1 MSTLS
6 STTFPNAA
14 APQPPASDQQKPKP
28 KRPAPLSIRLSEA
41 QKAQLREEAGRG
53 SVNAYVIKKLFGESA
68 AQSRRAGRTPSADHQ
83 ALARALGALG
93 QSRLSQNMNQIAK
106 AANMG
111 VLPVS
116 AELERELSEACTAI
130 KAMRSDLLAAL
141 GLQK

>member
-6 STTFPNAA
+6 SNSFPNAA
-14 APQPPASDQQKPKP
+14 APQPLASGKPKPKP

-41 QKAQLREEAGRG
+41 QKTRLRKDAGGG
-53 SVNAYVIKKLFGESA
+53 SVNAYVVKKLFGESA
-68 AQSRRAGRTPSADHQ
+68 AQSRRAGRAPSADHL

-111 VLPVS
+111 ALPVS

-130 KAMRSDLLAAL
+130 MAMRSDLLAAL